1 MPNNTNNNTWWIY
14 VVVIVG
20 VIAIYFISGAIVHFL
35 MKGAKKKAYAELEKI
50 IPYEKTRFEEIEA
63 SIKHMQD
70 DGRFLPKNMI
80 DCLNTVNDSFSKV
93 PVDVASIKNQ
103 NDFLIMYIR
112 KYLADKHIVEK
123 YKDID
128 EKLEKHLY
136 LDPSSKTSP
145 YHTYNKKAAHYNAYL
160 GMGIFNIFRGSNTS
174 APIL

>member
-1 MPNNTNNNTWWIY
+1 MNDNNTWWIY

-20 VIAIYFISGAIVHFL
+20 VIAIYLIAGAIVHFL
-35 MKGAKKKAYAELEKI
+35 MKGAKKKAYAELEKV
-50 IPYEKTRFEEIEA
+50 IPFEKNRYEEIA
-63 SIKHMQD
+63 SSIKEMQD

-80 DCLNTVNDSFSKV
+80 ECLNTLDESFKKI
-93 PVDVASIKNQ
+93 PVDVSSIKNQ

-123 YKDID
+123 YKSID
-128 EKLEKHLY
+128 EKLEKLLF
-136 LDPSSKTSP
+136 LDPTSKTSP
-145 YHTYNKKAAHYNAYL
+145 YRAYNKKAAHYNAYL